1 MTGTGDYSRQRLA
14 HLEAL
19 AARLPEHGLAARLV
33 GTDDPVLSV
42 WHPGTGR
49 QTLVF
54 ATPARDGWMFLW
66 ARGGQERADD
76 PGRAA
81 ELIGRTLSR
90 PA

>member
-14 HLEAL
+14 RLEAL
-19 AARLPEHGLAARLV
+19 AARLPGQGLSSRLL

-49 QTLVF
+49 QTIVF
-54 ATPARDGWMFLW
+54 ATPTREGWMFLW
-66 ARGGQERADD
+66 APAGQESADD

-81 ELIGRTLSR
+81 ELIGLALSR
-90 PA
+90 PP